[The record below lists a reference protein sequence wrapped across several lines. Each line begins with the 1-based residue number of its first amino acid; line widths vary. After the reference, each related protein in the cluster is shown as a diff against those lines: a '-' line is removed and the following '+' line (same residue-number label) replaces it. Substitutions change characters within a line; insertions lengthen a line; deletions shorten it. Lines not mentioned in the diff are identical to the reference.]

1 MTTKEILKRYGAVG
15 TIPAPATNKIGSETP
30 PPRSKEGV
38 NPAPVFTR
46 VDTDPYQ
53 ARAWQTESS
62 VRPVPGSHGQ
72 NGSVSHHGTPMQ
84 SNEFMGPSVPF
95 RERNG
100 SFGSQESLSQQH
112 RASQYRNPAWGNNR
126 SQPGTPGLTGH

>member
-15 TIPAPATNKIGSETP
+15 TIPMPAATKPATET
-30 PPRSKEGV
+30 PPRSKDGA
-38 NPAPVFTR
+38 NAAPPFTR

-72 NGSVSHHGTPMQ
+72 NGSLSYHGTPMQ
-84 SNEFMGPSVPF
+84 SNEFVGPSIPF

-100 SFGSQESLSQQH
+100 SFGSQESLSQQQ
-112 RASQYRNPAWGNNR
+112 RASQYRNSGWGNSR